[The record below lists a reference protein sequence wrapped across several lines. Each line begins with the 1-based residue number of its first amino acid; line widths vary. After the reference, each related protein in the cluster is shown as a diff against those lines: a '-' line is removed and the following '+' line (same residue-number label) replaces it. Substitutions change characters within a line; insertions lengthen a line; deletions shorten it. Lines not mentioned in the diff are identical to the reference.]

1 MDFYKRALALR
12 EETISHR
19 RWLHSNAEVGL
30 HMPKGQAYVM
40 DQLRGYGLDPHP
52 CGHGVTAE
60 LGPGRGADNPAPSG
74 YGCTAHAGGKR

>member
-30 HMPKGQAYVM
+30 HMPKGQTYVM
-40 DQLRGYGLDPHP
+40 EQLRGYGFCLLY
-52 CGHGVTAE
+52 TS
-60 LGPGRGADNPAPSG
+60 PSP
-74 YGCTAHAGGKR
+74 RD

>member
-1 MDFYKRALALR
+1 MDFYKQALALR

-40 DQLRGYGLDPHP
+40 DQLRGYGFGEPKSLI
-52 CGHGVTAE
+52 TE
-60 LGPGRGADNPAPSG
+60 RMRSR
-74 YGCTAHAGGKR
+74 TF

>member
-30 HMPKGQAYVM
+30 HMPEDM
-40 DQLRGYGLDPHP
+40 DWIHI
-52 CGHGVTAE
+52 H
-60 LGPGRGADNPAPSG
+60 ADME
-74 YGCTAHAGGKR
+74 